1 MDNFRNGKGEGDGNL
16 VFFSFFYNSDYVLN
30 GLIRLIGRTEYIGSL
45 RESSFY
51 RNVDGIII
59 VG

>member
-1 MDNFRNGKGEGDGNL
+1 MGNFRNGEGDGNL
-16 VFFSFFYNSDYVLN
+16 VFLFSFFYNSDYVLN
-30 GLIRLIGRTEYIGSL
+30 GLIRLIGGTEYVGSL